1 MPLQKSRTAHA
12 ERTGKRDASVL
23 AKGKLSLLEIDDDEA
38 SDDEAPDDEIHIII
52 TQIKRLAREASL
64 EFALRVGAIII
75 HHFYG
80 GESDVWRSRGPKT
93 ASFRKLAR
101 HPELPLSAGALYRCV
116 ALYEL
121 CDRLNAAS
129 RWEQLGASHLR
140 LVLGLPQRLQE
151 QLLTKAN
158 AERWTVR
165 TLHEEVL
172 RQKAVRT
179 RGGRRPRPPIARSLM
194 FMRKCLDDYRQ
205 TIERV
210 GELSDEDHEFSVQ
223 LLEETRSYLEAIS
236 ESLRLAR
243 LQR

>member
-1 MPLQKSRTAHA
+1 MLPQKPHAAHA
-12 ERTGKRDASVL
+12 EHTGRGDASVL
-23 AKGKLSLLEIDDDEA
+23 AKSKVSLLEVEDDEA
-38 SDDEAPDDEIHIII
+38 SDDEIHIIVA
-52 TQIKRLAREASL
+52 QIRRLARGASL

-80 GESDVWRSRGPKT
+80 GESEVWRSRGPKT

-101 HPELPLSAGALYRCV
+101 HPELPMSAGALYRCV
-116 ALYEL
+116 AVYEL

-158 AERWTVR
+158 AERWTVK

-172 RQKAVRT
+172 RQKPAQT
-179 RGGRRPRPPIARSLM
+179 RGGRRPRPPLARSLM
-194 FMRKCLDDYRQ
+194 VIRKCLDDCRL
-205 TIERV
+205 TMERT
-210 GELSDEDHEFSVQ
+210 GELSDEDHEFSIQV
-223 LLEETRSYLEAIS
+223 LEETRCQLEALS
-236 ESLRLAR
+236 ELLRLAR